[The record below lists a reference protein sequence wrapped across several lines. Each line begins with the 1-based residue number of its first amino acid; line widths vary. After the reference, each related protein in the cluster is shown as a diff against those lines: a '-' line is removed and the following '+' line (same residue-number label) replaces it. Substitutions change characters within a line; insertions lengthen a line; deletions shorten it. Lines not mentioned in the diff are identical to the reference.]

1 MTTLACQDVQAEISN
16 YLDDDLSPDIRRAL
30 EAHLAT
36 CRTCRILIDSMRKT
50 LRIVSES
57 GSVELPL
64 ERSSPLVERIMALVR
79 TEDAKQ

>member
-16 YLDDDLSPDIRRAL
+16 YLEDDLSPDTRRAL
-30 EAHLAT
+30 EAHLGT

-50 LRIVSES
+50 IRLVTDS

-64 ERSSPLVERIMALVR
+64 ERSSPLVGRIMTLVR
-79 TEDAKQ
+79 REDAKR

>member
-16 YLDDDLSPDIRRAL
+16 YLDDDLSPEIRRAL
-30 EAHLAT
+30 DDHLGT

-50 LRIVSES
+50 LRIVTES
-57 GSVELPL
+57 GSFELPL

-79 TEDAKQ
+79 SEDAKQ